1 MEKGQHS
8 GSDVKNRSGAGGG
21 SGGGSGGTSMC
32 RICGQSHAAHE
43 PHVYDYVEEIDEDL
57 ICYICLQPFVT
68 PLDIPCGHTFCCA
81 CLTTFLRV
89 QQLCPIDRK
98 PLSAQLCFPSSIVL
112 RKLLEKLSVQCPNT
126 NVCDKILQR
135 GDLEDHLNQRCP
147 GAGAMAAV
155 KPPRNSSTPPI
166 SSQRQSSPT
175 KHGDVTSRN
184 KGITRLPVLEGEIS
198 HIEIPRVATNLGIT
212 IVGGADTALRCVVV
226 QEVFPEGLVSQDGRL
241 RPGDQLIEINGI
253 DMTTASHHQTCQALR
268 KLSPV
273 LRLGVYRERIE
284 AYSARSSAHYIEE
297 IHTVT
302 LERQTN
308 QQLGV
313 RLSGWWMEQGIFI
326 LEIIPESPAAKSGKL
341 EPYDRILSV
350 NGEEV
355 VSCRLDQASR
365 LIQSNEKVTLVVAR
379 KRLNR
384 NLQSRD
390 GSALPV
396 CHGRTKSAPEA
407 LGSSVQPSV
416 ALGSAGMQTQQT
428 ESINNFN
435 MDSTLHSSLSQ
446 SQTWQ
451 AKLQQISPDRNLN
464 NVTKALCYE
473 RSHSHSCDSLQN
485 VEAKPCQQLPSP
497 PCTRN
502 VPLPII
508 RRSSKEVA
516 VEDLALTINRNLQIE
531 GIQLQHKCITINK
544 EPNESLGM
552 RIGGGLG
559 SNEGDIPIYIA
570 NIHPQGCVGKT
581 QQILKGDILLSV
593 NGTSLMGLTH
603 TQAVATLKATVENT
617 HVSLGV
623 LEGPETSLGSY
634 NFIPSWLYWQKL
646 PRCLQFPKTVILH
659 RSPGASLGFSIVGG
673 EDPVRGPEAIHIL
686 FVVQDSPAAKYG
698 KLRCG
703 DRLLAVDG
711 HSLEN
716 VKHSTAVAMLK
727 QTGSK
732 VTLEVVSWL
741 GTEL

>member
-1 MEKGQHS
+1 MEKGRRS
-8 GSDVKNRSGAGGG
+8 GSAA
-21 SGGGSGGTSMC
+21 C
-32 RICGQSHAAHE
+32 RTCGQAHAAHE
-43 PHVYDYVEEIDEDL
+43 PHVYDYVEEVDEDL
-57 ICYICLQPFVT
+57 TCHICLQPFVM
-68 PLDIPCGHTFCCA
+68 PLDIPCGHTFCSA
-81 CLTTFLRV
+81 CLNNYLRV

-98 PLSAQLCFPSSIVL
+98 PLTAHICSPSSIVL
-112 RKLLEKLSVQCPNT
+112 RKLLEKLSVRCPNR
-126 NVCDKILQR
+126 NGCDKILQR
-135 GDLEDHLNQRCP
+135 GDLQDHLNLRCP
-147 GAGAMAAV
+147 AASV
-155 KPPRNSSTPPI
+155 AWSMKSPRCAASKVP
-166 SSQRQSSPT
+166 SSPT
-175 KHGDVTSRN
+175 KS

-198 HIEIPRVATNLGIT
+198 HIEIPRLATNLGIT
-212 IVGGADTALRCVVV
+212 IVGGADTAL
-226 QEVFPEGLVSQDGRL
+226 
-241 RPGDQLIEINGI
+241 
-253 DMTTASHHQTCQALR
+253 ACQALR
-268 KLSPV
+268 KMSPV

-284 AYSARSSAHYIEE
+284 AYSARSSAHYVEE
-297 IHTVT
+297 VHTVN

-326 LEIIPESPAAKSGKL
+326 LEIIPGSPAAKSGQL

-350 NGEEV
+350 NGEDV
-355 VSCRLDQASR
+355 ANCRLDQASR
-365 LIQSNEKVTLVVAR
+365 LIQTNEKVTLVVAR

-384 NLQSRD
+384 NLQNKDSH
-390 GSALPV
+390 SLPV

-407 LGSSVQPSV
+407 LGSTTITVGTDVQSQ
-416 ALGSAGMQTQQT
+416 ATD
-428 ESINNFN
+428 SIKNINI
-435 MDSTLHSSLSQ
+435 DPTSQ

-451 AKLQQISPDRNLN
+451 AKLQQISPDRNIS
-464 NVTKALCYE
+464 NVTKTLCLE
-473 RSHSHSCDSLQN
+473 RSHSHSCDSLQKM
-485 VEAKPCQQLPSP
+485 EGKTCQQLPSP
-497 PCTRN
+497 PC
-502 VPLPII
+502 I
-508 RRSSKEVA
+508 RRASREVA
-516 VEDLALTINRNLQIE
+516 VDDMAVNIKRNLHIE
-531 GIQLQHKCITINK
+531 GIQLQQKCVTINK

-581 QQILKGDILLSV
+581 QQIWKGDILLNV

-603 TQAVATLKATVENT
+603 TQAVATLKATVEST
-617 HVSLGV
+617 QVSLGV
-623 LEGPETSLGSY
+623 LEGPETSLGSL
-634 NFIPSWLYWQKL
+634 NFIPSWLYWQRL

-686 FVVQDSPAAKYG
+686 FVVQDSPAAKHG

-727 QTGSK
+727 QTGSR

>member
-1 MEKGQHS
+1 M
-8 GSDVKNRSGAGGG
+8 
-21 SGGGSGGTSMC
+21 
-32 RICGQSHAAHE
+32 
-43 PHVYDYVEEIDEDL
+43 
-57 ICYICLQPFVT
+57 
-68 PLDIPCGHTFCCA
+68 
-81 CLTTFLRV
+81 
-89 QQLCPIDRK
+89 
-98 PLSAQLCFPSSIVL
+98 
-112 RKLLEKLSVQCPNT
+112 T
-126 NVCDKILQR
+126 N
-135 GDLEDHLNQRCP
+135 
-147 GAGAMAAV
+147 
-155 KPPRNSSTPPI
+155 
-166 SSQRQSSPT
+166 
-175 KHGDVTSRN
+175 
-184 KGITRLPVLEGEIS
+184 
-198 HIEIPRVATNLGIT
+198 
-212 IVGGADTALRCVVV
+212 
-226 QEVFPEGLVSQDGRL
+226 
-241 RPGDQLIEINGI
+241 
-253 DMTTASHHQTCQALR
+253 ASHHQACQALR
-268 KLSPV
+268 KMSPV

-284 AYSARSSAHYIEE
+284 AYSARILAHYIEE

-302 LERQTN
+302 LERQSN

-326 LEIIPESPAAKSGKL
+326 LEIIPGSPAAKSGHL

-350 NGEEV
+350 NGEDV
-355 VSCRLDQASR
+355 ACCRLDHASR

-379 KRLNR
+379 KKLNR
-384 NLQSRD
+384 NAQSRD
-390 GSALPV
+390 GQPLPV

-407 LGSSVQPSV
+407 LGTNMQPSAAPV
-416 ALGSAGMQTQQT
+416 GASMQTQQP
-428 ESINNFN
+428 ESISNANT
-435 MDSTLHSSLSQ
+435 DPDLHSPLLQ

-464 NVTKALCYE
+464 NIVKALCHE
-473 RSHSHSCDSLQN
+473 RSHSHSCDALQN
-485 VEAKPCQQLPSP
+485 VEGKPCQQLSSP
-497 PCTRN
+497 PCARH
-502 VPLPII
+502 VPSSII
-508 RRSSKEVA
+508 RRSSKEVT
-516 VEDLALTINRNLQIE
+516 VDDLAINIKRNLQIE
-531 GIQLQHKCITINK
+531 GIQLLQKCVTINK

-581 QQILKGDILLSV
+581 QQIWKGDILLNV

-617 HVSLGV
+617 QVSLGV
-623 LEGPETSLGSY
+623 LEGPETSLGSL

-686 FVVQDSPAAKYG
+686 FVVQDSPAAKHG

-716 VKHSTAVAMLK
+716 VKHSVAVAMLK